1 MWPSCW
7 SARSSVILSG
17 TPARVLRETVTVAV
31 RVGDGIARVEVTAWL
46 ASADLEAGLRPDKIG
61 EMVQFRLLGPL
72 EAQDGERRVELGRP
86 KQRALLAVLLVHAN
100 HVVPLDRLIEELWG

>member
-1 MWPSCW
+1 VAVLLVSEV
-7 SARSSVILSG
+7 SVILSG
-17 TPARVLRETVTVAV
+17 TPARVLRETVAV
-31 RVGDGIARVEVTAWL
+31 RVGDGIARVEVTVWL

-86 KQRALLAVLLVHAN
+86 KSLLTNGL
-100 HVVPLDRLIEELWG
+100 